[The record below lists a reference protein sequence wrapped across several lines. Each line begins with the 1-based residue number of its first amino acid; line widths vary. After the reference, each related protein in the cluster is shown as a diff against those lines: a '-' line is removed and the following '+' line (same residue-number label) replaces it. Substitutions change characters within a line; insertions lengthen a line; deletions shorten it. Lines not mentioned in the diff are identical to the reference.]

1 MSLEPGRA
9 AAIPA
14 SHREPRGRWRA
25 GPGRPRAIL
34 AVPAGGVIRAD
45 QIPGDVIPAGAAATP
60 AREVRAVTEG
70 IRDSPPPGA
79 AAIRDPPP
87 PGAAAIRHPAR
98 RPAGCL
104 PSPGRLGPPG
114 PSRTRRGR
122 P

>member
-14 SHREPRGRWRA
+14 SHREPRGRWRPE
-25 GPGRPRAIL
+25 GGRLRAIP
-34 AVPAGGVIRAD
+34 AVPEGGVIRAD
-45 QIPGDVIPAGAAATP
+45 QTPGGVIPAGAAATP

-70 IRDSPPPGA
+70 IRDPPPPGA
-79 AAIRDPPP
+79 AAIRDPT
-87 PGAAAIRHPAR
+87 R